1 MHVSGLT
8 LVIILGVAIWWYKPL
23 RVFIVQ
29 RTNRTVKVLLV
40 VLPLLML
47 GRIGWGLY
55 HGDRDEW
62 LIAALLVVL
71 LSALWL
77 GLVWLGNWL
86 EKRRPTQAQGPDLTV
101 LANLP
106 GMPRVAQLAGAA
118 MKASQR
124 GADTNGAARAPTAA
138 PARAAGPA
146 IAATPS
152 TPSTLASRPGAG
164 TSPLSTLADI
174 RGIPGVTRPMNVTD
188 VQRAAELAQV
198 AAPHVQ
204 RAAQAAAPHVQRA
217 AQAAVQATAQAT
229 ADFDRKD
236 VARSL
241 GRSSGRLYAK
251 LRKSFKDGAQTP
263 ERR

>member
-8 LVIILGVAIWWYKPL
+8 LIIILGVAIWWYKPL
-23 RVFIVQ
+23 RVFVVQ

-40 VLPLLML
+40 VLPLVML

-62 LIAALLVVL
+62 LIAALLVVVL
-71 LSALWL
+71 FGVWL
-77 GLVWLGNWL
+77 GLVWFGNWL
-86 EKRRPTQAQGPDLTV
+86 EKRRPTQARGPDLSV
-101 LANLP
+101 LTNLP

-124 GADTNGAARAPTAA
+124 GADTNGTPRVPATA
-138 PARAAGPA
+138 PARPTSSAIPAAPPS
-146 IAATPS
+146 PS
-152 TPSTLASRPGAG
+152 TPSTLATPSGASV
-164 TSPLSTLADI
+164 SPLSTLADI
-174 RGIPGVTRPMNVTD
+174 RGIPGVTRPVNVTD
-188 VQRAAELAQV
+188 VQRAAEFAQV

-217 AQAAVQATAQAT
+217 ARAAAQAT
-229 ADFDRKD
+229 AEATADFNTKD
-236 VARSL
+236 VAGSL

-251 LRKSFKDGAQTP
+251 LRKSLKEGSQA
-263 ERR
+263 